1 MFMCKL
7 NSEVRIFY
15 YLN

>member
-1 MFMCKL
+1 MCKL